1 MVKSHKKTLKN
12 KTKAL
17 CYFSNEPV
25 EQNCFT
31 IINWSFIENVSIW
44 GKTTENEWTKP
55 LI

>member
-1 MVKSHKKTLKN
+1 MVKSHKKPLKI
-12 KTKAL
+12 KQKL
-17 CYFSNEPV
+17 FVIFPNEPV

-44 GKTTENEWTKP
+44 GKTTENELTKP